1 MTQLNCHFISFHY
14 HSIFPLK
21 GEAKSSIFFKKKN
34 LYNVDEVL
42 GLISHI
48 LNKKLRRMQLNLVEV
63 VRFKAIWFSISFN
76 LPLSLSEFHWMEVE
90 VQVKCFICKSI
101 LPELWNKI
109 KLDTDIYHSTIVATM
124 LTILKFKIEII

>member
-1 MTQLNCHFISFHY
+1 MTSDTIELSFHFISLPFHF
-14 HSIFPLK
+14 SIK
-21 GEAKSSIFFKKKN
+21 GRSKKLYLFEKQKN

-42 GLISHI
+42 GPISHI

-76 LPLSLSEFHWMEVE
+76 LPLSLSEFHSME

-124 LTILKFKIEII
+124 LTI